1 MPLFIKANI
10 YYMLGTSAVVA
21 VYIRE
26 TDDADLNDVLRVE
39 GAAFEGGQEVEFTR
53 GLLADPS
60 AKPLLS
66 LMAFIDDQPAG
77 HILFTAARLV
87 NSSREVAV
95 SFLAPLAVVPMFQKR
110 GVGGSLINEGL
121 ERLSRSGVDLVF
133 VVGHPGYYPRYGFI
147 QAGKLGFETPYPMAE
162 EHAEAWMV
170 RALRPDL
177 LGSVTGKVVCCDT
190 LNKPELWRG

>member
-1 MPLFIKANI
+1 MH
-10 YYMLGTSAVVA
+10 
-21 VYIRE
+21 IRE
-26 TDDADLNDVLRVE
+26 TSDADLNDILHVE
-39 GAAFEGGQEVEFTR
+39 SAAFDGGKEVELTR
-53 GLLADPS
+53 DLLADPS

-95 SFLAPLAVVPMFQKR
+95 SFLAPLAVVPMFQR
-110 GVGGSLINEGL
+110 QGAGGSLIKDGL

>member
-53 GLLADPS
+53 RLLADPS

-110 GVGGSLINEGL
+110 VSVAASSMRAWSVCRGRVWIWCLWWDIRSIIRVTVLVRQANLASRLLIPCLQNKLTRGWFMRCAQTCL
-121 ERLSRSGVDLVF
+121 ARSRAKWSAAT
-133 VVGHPGYYPRYGFI
+133 R
-147 QAGKLGFETPYPMAE
+147 
-162 EHAEAWMV
+162 
-170 RALRPDL
+170 
-177 LGSVTGKVVCCDT
+177 
-190 LNKPELWRG
+190 

>member
-1 MPLFIKANI
+1 MH
-10 YYMLGTSAVVA
+10 
-21 VYIRE
+21 IRE
-26 TDDADLNDVLRVE
+26 TSDADLNDILRVE
-39 GAAFEGGQEVEFTR
+39 GAAFDGGKEVELMR
-53 GLLADPS
+53 DLLADPS
-60 AKPLLS
+60 AKPFLS
-66 LMAFIDDQPAG
+66 LLAFVDDQPAG

-87 NSSREVAV
+87 NSLREVAV
-95 SFLAPLAVVPMFQKR
+95 SFLAPLAVVPVFQRR
-110 GVGGSLINEGL
+110 GVGGSLVKDGL

-133 VVGHPGYYPRYGFI
+133 VVGHPGYYPRHGFI
-147 QAGKLGFETPYPMAE
+147 QAGKVGFETAYPMAE